1 MWFAGPVRR
10 VPEAGRPLAPRL
22 GFDLK
27 PGMRVGLYGGSFDPA
42 HAGHAHVAQTALR
55 RLGLDRV
62 IWLVSA
68 RNPLKT
74 RNGPADLSER
84 IAGVRALAR
93 GPSMRVSDLESRIGT
108 RYTLD
113 MLRVLKARF
122 PGVHFVWIMG
132 ADNLAGFQDWRGWPD
147 IFRTVPIAVVARPGA
162 GPRAGLSPA
171 ARRFAHARLPAGAA
185 RRLPLME
192 PPAWIYLAAPLKAV
206 SSTALRAQRRSPDL
220 PADNTT

>member
-10 VPEAGRPLAPRL
+10 VPEAGRPSALRL
-22 GFDLK
+22 GFALR

-42 HAGHAHVAQTALR
+42 HEGHAHVARTALA

-68 RNPLKT
+68 RNPLKG
-74 RNGPADLSER
+74 RGAADLPARMAETR
-84 IAGVRALAR
+84 GLAR

-113 MLRVLKARF
+113 MLRVLKTRF

-132 ADNLAGFQDWRGWPD
+132 ADNLASIHLWRGWTD
-147 IFRTVPIAVVARPGA
+147 IFRTAPVVVIARPGA
-162 GPRAGLSPA
+162 GLRAGLAPA
-171 ARRFAHARLPAGAA
+171 ARRFAKARLPASQAS
-185 RRLPLME
+185 RLAVTP
-192 PPAWIYLAAPLKAV
+192 PPAWTYLSAPLKSV
-206 SSTALRAQRRSPDL
+206 SSTALRARRRS
-220 PADNTT
+220 T

>member
-1 MWFAGPVRR
+1 MWFPGPTRR
-10 VPEAGRPLAPRL
+10 VPEAGRPRALRL
-22 GFDLK
+22 GLDLK

-42 HAGHAHVAQTALR
+42 HEGHAHVARTALV

-74 RNGPADLSER
+74 GADPADLTAR
-84 IAGVRALAR
+84 MRAAGVLAQ

-122 PGVHFVWIMG
+122 PGVQFVWIMG
-132 ADNLAGFQDWRGWPD
+132 GDNLNGFHHWRGWAD
-147 IFRTVPIAVVARPGA
+147 IFRTVPIAVIARPGA
-162 GPRAGLSPA
+162 GPGAGFSPA
-171 ARRFAHARLPAGAA
+171 ARRFASARLPASAALRLA
-185 RRLPLME
+185 RRK
-192 PPAWIYLAAPLKAV
+192 PPAWIYLPAPLKSV
-206 SSTALRAQRRSPDL
+206 SSTALRAQRDS
-220 PADNTT
+220 T